1 MSTTWKLTTRFL
13 RALAIAAI
21 VTPAVPTLAAGQ
33 SQSQLPDI
41 KLEELMG
48 VSVQNV
54 FGASERLQP
63 VTEAPS
69 SVTIITAEDI
79 NRYGYRTLAEILR
92 GVRRFYLS
100 NDRNYSYLGARG
112 FGRPGDYN
120 TRVLLLVNGHKVNDN
135 VYDQAAIGAE
145 L

>member
-1 MSTTWKLTTRFL
+1 MSTYHKLTTPFL

-21 VTPAVPTLAAGQ
+21 VMPAVPTLAAGQ

-79 NRYGYRTLAEILR
+79 SRYGYRTLAEILR
-92 GVRRFYLS
+92 GVRGFYLS
-100 NDRNYSYLGARG
+100 NDRNYS
-112 FGRPGDYN
+112 
-120 TRVLLLVNGHKVNDN
+120 
-135 VYDQAAIGAE
+135 
-145 L
+145 